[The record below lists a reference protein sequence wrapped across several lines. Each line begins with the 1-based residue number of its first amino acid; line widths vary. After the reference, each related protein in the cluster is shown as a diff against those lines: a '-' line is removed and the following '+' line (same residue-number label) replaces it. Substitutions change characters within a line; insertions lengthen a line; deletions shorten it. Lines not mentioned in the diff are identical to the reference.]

1 MDSHRRD
8 APPRL
13 RLRPATTLGG
23 GRGTDGSPQA
33 TATGDHVRARPMP
46 EPAESA
52 QPPTPSLGDA
62 DGWLVRAGSG
72 DEGAFARVY
81 DALAPRVYGLA
92 RRVLV
97 DPAQAEEVTQEV
109 FVEVWRTAPRFDP
122 ERGSAAGW
130 VTTIAHRRAVDRV
143 RSEAAGRARAEHAS
157 RQSDPDDGFDVVGEA
172 VTGDDERRRV
182 SEALRMLT
190 PLEREAIELTYYRG
204 YTHRE
209 AAERLGAPLG
219 TVKARLRAGLARLRG
234 VLEDER

>member
-1 MDSHRRD
+1 MPGPAD
-8 APPRL
+8 A
-13 RLRPATTLGG
+13 
-23 GRGTDGSPQA
+23 
-33 TATGDHVRARPMP
+33 
-46 EPAESA
+46 A
-52 QPPTPSLGDA
+52 QPPAPSRGAA
-62 DGWLVRAGSG
+62 DGWLVRAGGG
-72 DEGAFARVY
+72 DEEAFVRVY
-81 DALAPRVYGLA
+81 DALAPRVYGLT

-122 ERGSAAGW
+122 QRGSAAAW

-143 RSEAAGRARAEHAS
+143 RSEAAGRARAEQAS
-157 RQSDPDDGFDVVGEA
+157 RRSDPDEGFDVVGEA

-182 SEALRMLT
+182 WDALWALT

-234 VLEDER
+234 LLEDER